1 MPRVKIEFKIEEVNN
16 LFHPQPIIVII
27 GSSHLKTMHLSDC
40 QLSGFLLGAGGSPSQ
55 FFPSFHGLKL
65 EQLPVA
71 AEIVILKVWLYAWR
85 DPAVVFY

>member
-40 QLSGFLLGAGGSPSQ
+40 QLSGFLLGAGEVPLNSSPVSM
-55 FFPSFHGLKL
+55 
-65 EQLPVA
+65 A
-71 AEIVILKVWLYAWR
+71 
-85 DPAVVFY
+85 